1 MSRDNAEHR
10 APAPLFSVLVVGYNS
25 SSDIRHLLD
34 SMRTL
39 PSWEDCEILIAE
51 NGNREVSAMEALATE
66 FGAKLLLLPNPGF
79 GTACNRLAELA
90 RGEVILLANPD
101 LRFQEDILPSLRA
114 HLLRNPRVGA
124 VGPSLRD
131 DDGSLQISWN
141 MPMGLKWEF
150 LEANGLQ
157 TWWRRKVIR
166 QHQSANPGGPWS
178 VGLCTAA
185 CLSIRASLFRQIGGF
200 DEDFFLNSEDIE
212 LCDRIRGAG
221 HEVHVLP
228 GIWSYHGNSRLQS
241 RDLGLFVFH
250 RLQGKA
256 VYLRKRYRGVRKMVA
271 AMFFLEQVLLRLFA
285 GSLFLRGIQ
294 RTRLSGYWK
303 ALSLF
308 PEILR
313 A

>member
-1 MSRDNAEHR
+1 MPQETAEPR
-10 APAPLFSVLVVGYNS
+10 RLGPSFSVLVVGYNAPA
-25 SSDIRHLLD
+25 DIRLLLE
-34 SMRTL
+34 SMRAL

-51 NGNREVSAMEALATE
+51 NGNREISAMEALATE

-79 GTACNRLAELA
+79 GIACNRLAELA
-90 RGEVILLANPD
+90 HGEVILLANPD
-101 LRFQEDILPSLRA
+101 LRFQEDILPTLRT

-124 VGPSLRD
+124 VGPSLRN

-141 MPMGLKWEF
+141 LPMGLKWEF

-157 TWWRRKVIR
+157 TWWRRKVVR
-166 QHQSANPGGPWS
+166 QHQSANPDGPWP

-185 CLSIRASLFRQIGGF
+185 CISIRASLFRQIGGF
-200 DEDFFLNSEDIE
+200 DEDFFLNSEDID
-212 LCDRIRGAG
+212 LCDRIRATG

-241 RDLGLFVFH
+241 RDLGRFVFH

-256 VYLRKRYRGVRKMVA
+256 VYLRKRYHGLRKMVA
-271 AMFFLEQVLLRLFA
+271 AMFFLEQVLLRLFV
-285 GSLFLRGIQ
+285 GSVFLRGIQ

-303 ALSLF
+303 ALSLI
-308 PEILR
+308 PGILR
-313 A
+313 T